1 MLEYSMLTLVYLNDK
16 IRTYLKIWLI
26 LDFGIEN
33 LRKTLIKRIIMRG
46 LGDRRIDR

>member
-1 MLEYSMLTLVYLNDK
+1 MLEHSILTLVCLNDK

-26 LDFGIEN
+26 RDFGIEN
-33 LRKTLIKRIIMRG
+33 LRKTLMKRIIMRG

>member
-1 MLEYSMLTLVYLNDK
+1 MLEYSMLTLVCLNDK

-26 LDFGIEN
+26 RDFGIEN
-33 LRKTLIKRIIMRG
+33 LRKTLIKRIIIRG